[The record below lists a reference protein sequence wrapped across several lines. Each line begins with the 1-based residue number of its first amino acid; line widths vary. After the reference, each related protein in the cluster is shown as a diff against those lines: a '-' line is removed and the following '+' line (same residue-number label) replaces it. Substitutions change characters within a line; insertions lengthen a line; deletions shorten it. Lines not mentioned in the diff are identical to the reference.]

1 MVVIKPTNLNM
12 LAGTISNRRKSLGLS
27 QAELAEK
34 AGVHQETVSYIES
47 GKRIPNLMNMVSILS
62 ALDMVLKIEMQN

>member
-1 MVVIKPTNLNM
+1 MVIIKPTNLNM
-12 LAGTISNRRKSLGLS
+12 LAGTISNRRKSLGWS

-34 AGVHQETVSYIES
+34 AGIKQETVSYIES